1 MECILSHYTH
11 TAQNNGE
18 YVIVLG
24 KDVAILRT
32 NGELIAHRKDLKS
45 PYKAAFLAENAVLVE
60 CPKLREYVILSLQDG
75 SDLLHIKMP
84 KIDNSRPQFLV
95 SPDQK
100 HVYDLGILDCE
111 FILIHIDLVN
121 QEASIVEL
129 EMGLRS
135 TVDIK
140 FDQQGVLCL
149 LQEHTEMIGGKT
161 VTLCG
166 VRYEYFDSA
175 LGIGSSYYWQSKWQF
190 DAPERAL
197 MFGSDTHSI
206 ITSKWNL
213 YDARHNTSRPWVNA
227 EQITDARNYSY
238 AYHCSADGKYI
249 VLSGEKQT
257 LVIDLEKEEL
267 VARYYTGTATGCII
281 GDFFWL
287 PTDNGIVKKPF
298 PVIEKATV

>member
-11 TAQNNGE
+11 TAQSNGE

-32 NGELIAHRKDLKS
+32 NGELIAHRKDLKN

-95 SPDQK
+95 SPDKK